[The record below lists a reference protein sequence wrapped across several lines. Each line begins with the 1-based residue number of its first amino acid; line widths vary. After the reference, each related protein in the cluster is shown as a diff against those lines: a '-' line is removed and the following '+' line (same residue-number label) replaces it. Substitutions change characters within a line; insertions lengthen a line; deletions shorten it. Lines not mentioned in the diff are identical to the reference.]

1 MLKIDSQFLEEVG
14 AGRLEGEQ
22 RDNYQAK
29 LQEELEIRVGEKMSE
44 GMTEEQIAEFDG
56 IMNGDRGVM
65 IRALAKLGDYQS
77 DEIYQKLLKKYGV
90 EQGTMDILS
99 EFLSIK
105 WVKENRPDYA
115 EITKTVFEQLK
126 NEVKAKNSVA

>member
-115 EITKTVFEQLK
+115 EITKAVFEQLK